1 LPTGDARRQDTDDLT
16 AFIDSLARKAPK
28 TRQSYREGVELLI
41 AHTAARGMPLLENLE
56 REHLEDFFNSLHAR
70 GNAPATIRNRQAAI
84 RAFYN
89 WAIEFDLRKTHPME
103 RIKPER
109 IPEKVQAHYTGN
121 DIAAVLGTI
130 PSKGADLAALRDRA
144 IVLFLFDTGMRAQEL
159 CSLCVGDLD
168 TAERQ
173 VMIRSG
179 KGGKQRRVRYG
190 SLTAS
195 ALFRYLRR
203 RPAHEPKDALFL
215 SRTGIP
221 MTFNGLRTALQRRFT
236 AAGLT
241 FCGVHGFRRGWAIAQ
256 LDGGADALQLKELA
270 GWNSLAMVY
279 RYVRASAQERA
290 LREYESPA
298 DRLLNK

>member
-1 LPTGDARRQDTDDLT
+1 
-16 AFIDSLARKAPK
+16 
-28 TRQSYREGVELLI
+28 
-41 AHTAARGMPLLENLE
+41 MPLLEDLT
-56 REHLEDFFNSLHAR
+56 REHLEDFFDSLHAR
-70 GNAPATIRNRQAAI
+70 GNAPATIRNRQAAV

-89 WAIEFDLRKTHPME
+89 WAVEFDLRKDHPME

-109 IPEKVQAHYTGN
+109 IPEKIMPHYTGD
-121 DIAAVLGTI
+121 DIGAVLDSI
-130 PSKGADLAALRDRA
+130 PAKGADLAALRDRA
-144 IVLFLFDTGMRAQEL
+144 MVLLLFDTGLRAQEL
-159 CSLCVGDLD
+159 CNLCISDLD

-173 VMIRSG
+173 AMVRSG

-203 RPAHEPKDALFL
+203 RGEQNAKNALFL

-241 FCGVHGFRRGWAIAQ
+241 FCGVHGFRRGWAIAF
-256 LDGGADALQLKELA
+256 LDNGGDALNLKELA
-270 GWNSLAMVY
+270 GWSNLAMAY

-298 DRLLNK
+298 DRLLERRR